1 MFRSNQPIHPRMD
14 IGVTGPCCPLPL
26 TWEVDPPW
34 DPLPLLATVRL
45 GTGHLGSDGQD
56 GTEPGCWDGA
66 GGWVGLEDT
75 AMGATGLW
83 FVQWW
88 LARGL
93 CPHTVAGWDPT
104 PKEGALQRGCGCVS
118 MLLPTCCLRASSSPP
133 CSSLPHPRQGL
144 PWMGWAVPLLQWVQ
158 SSAPQHP
165 PGLSAGP
172 QSSALALTVPAFPS
186 PCAWGCQPCPEAS

>member
-45 GTGHLGSDGQD
+45 GMGHLGSDGQD

-83 FVQWW
+83 FVQWR

-93 CPHTVAGWDPT
+93 CPIRCQGGT
-104 PKEGALQRGCGCVS
+104 
-118 MLLPTCCLRASSSPP
+118 
-133 CSSLPHPRQGL
+133 PHPRRVHCSE
-144 PWMGWAVPLLQWVQ
+144 AVDVCPCSCPLAVCGPAA
-158 SSAPQHP
+158 APR
-165 PGLSAGP
+165 A
-172 QSSALALTVPAFPS
+172 A
-186 PCAWGCQPCPEAS
+186 PCPIPARGFLG

>member
-45 GTGHLGSDGQD
+45 GMGHLGSEGQD

-66 GGWVGLEDT
+66 GGWVGLGDA

-83 FVQWW
+83 FVQWR

-93 CPHTVAGWDPT
+93 CPHTVPGWDPT

-133 CSSLPHPRQGL
+133 CSSLPHPCQGL
-144 PWMGWAVPLLQWVQ
+144 PWIGVGCFPPAVGSELS
-158 SSAPQHP
+158 SSAPAGAFGGTTEFCSRSDCP
-165 PGLSAGP
+165 CLPVTLRLGL
-172 QSSALALTVPAFPS
+172 PAVS
-186 PCAWGCQPCPEAS
+186 